1 MRSLD
6 YKLNKQFMGKGTR
19 EKRTEKREKNRLPE
33 KQSNLVNDFKP
44 KNEKQQEFINLIN
57 DREIIIATGPA
68 GTGKTY
74 VTLATALSLLGSIYK
89 KVILVKSVTTI
100 PGEEIGF
107 LKGGMEQ
114 KMEPFIMS
122 YMWNIDKICGDK
134 SAQNLLDKKI
144 IEVLPLAF
152 IRGLSID
159 NAIVIIDEAQNID
172 NHTFKTMMTRIGENS
187 KYILLGDSEQIDRRK
202 KSESCLAKVIEIFT
216 DSDIIGSIEFKDEDC
231 VRNPIIPIILSKL
244 RENGI

>member
-1 MRSLD
+1 MGNRRD
-6 YKLNKQFMGKGTR
+6 KQ
-19 EKRTEKREKNRLPE
+19 RLPE
-33 KQSNLVNDFKP
+33 KQSKLVQNFKP
-44 KNEKQQEFINLIN
+44 KNDKQQEFIDLIES
-57 DREIIIATGPA
+57 REIIIATGPA

-74 VTLATALSLLGSIYK
+74 VTLATALNLLSAGYK

-122 YMWNIDKICGDK
+122 YVWNIDKICGDF
-134 SAQNLLDKKI
+134 SAQRLMDAKI

-159 NAIVIIDEAQNID
+159 NSIVIIDEAQNID

-187 KYILLGDSEQIDRRK
+187 KYILLGDTEQIDRRK
-202 KSESCLAKVIEIFT
+202 KSESCLQSVVEIFK
-216 DSDIIGSIEFKDEDC
+216 DSDIVGVIDFKDEDC
-231 VRNPIIPIILSKL
+231 VRNPIIPIILATL